1 MNRYVSLNASRDT
14 RGFIVADLKGH
25 CCHDH
30 PDDLARF
37 KGTRMNNAI
46 SEPLI
51 GYVRF

>member
-1 MNRYVSLNASRDT
+1 MNRHTSLNVLGDT
-14 RGFIVADLKGH
+14 WIYRCRFKGH
-25 CCHDH
+25 YCHDDL
-30 PDDLARF
+30 DDLARF